1 MSAKESFWWYITLE
15 GDLENEE
22 DLSALGELSGSIGSE
37 IQEFPG
43 KIALKAYYRTTHD
56 LGFWMER
63 VQGIISPWPG
73 IRIVDMGRIENRQWH
88 TAWKEAF
95 PPLEVGRRFIVMAPW
110 HRGNE
115 PEGKM
120 PLYIYPGSAFGTGYH
135 ESTQIALELLE
146 NFIKPGMIVA
156 DVGTGSG
163 ILAIASSKLGA
174 KEVLARDVDP
184 AVLSE
189 VRENLLLNA
198 ISEDKVR
205 VETGDLL
212 HGFHGKI
219 DILCANIVFDP
230 LASMMPMV
238 PDVLHEDG
246 YAVFS
251 GLTFREKESFMK
263 ILAAEGFYPA
273 REITKGEW
281 WGVAASRTP

>member
-1 MSAKESFWWYITLE
+1 MSVKESFWWYITLE

-43 KIALKAYYRTTHD
+43 RIALKAYYRTTHD

-63 VQGIISPWPG
+63 VQGIITPWPG
-73 IRIVDMGRIENRQWH
+73 IRMVDMGRIENRQWH
-88 TAWKEAF
+88 TVWKEAF

-115 PEGKM
+115 PEGKT

-146 NFIKPGMIVA
+146 DIVKPGMIVV

-163 ILAIASSKLGA
+163 ILAIASVKLGA
-174 KEVLARDVDP
+174 KEVRARDLDP

-189 VRENLLLNA
+189 VRENLLLND
-198 ISEDKVR
+198 ISEEKVR

-212 HGFHGKI
+212 NGFEGPV

-230 LASMMPMV
+230 LASMVPMISG
-238 PDVLHEDG
+238 VLSRDG

-251 GLTFREKESFMK
+251 GLTFKEKEAFME
-263 ILAAEGFYPA
+263 ILSAEGLYPV
-273 REITKGEW
+273 REVVKGDW
-281 WGVAASRTP
+281 WGVTASRTP

>member
-1 MSAKESFWWYITLE
+1 MSTKEGFWWYITLE

-37 IQEFPG
+37 IIEFPG

-73 IRIVDMGRIENRQWH
+73 IRMVDMGRIENRQWH

-95 PPLEVGRRFIVMAPW
+95 PPLEVGRKFIVMAPW

-115 PEGKM
+115 PEGKI

-146 NFIKPGMIVA
+146 DIVRSGMIVL

-174 KEVLARDVDP
+174 KEVRARDLDP
-184 AVLSE
+184 AVIPE

-198 ISEDKVR
+198 ISEDKVI
-205 VETGDLL
+205 VEAGDLL
-212 HGFHGKI
+212 HGFVGKV
-219 DILCANIVFDP
+219 DLLCANIVFDP
-230 LASMMPMV
+230 LASMLPMISG
-238 PDVLHEDG
+238 VLANEG
-246 YAVFS
+246 YAIFS
-251 GLTFREKESFMK
+251 GLTLKEKEGFLI
-263 ILAAEGFYPA
+263 ILSAEGLYPA

>member
-1 MSAKESFWWYITLE
+1 MSVKEGFWWYITLE

-43 KIALKAYYRTTHD
+43 RIALKAYYRTTHD

-73 IRIVDMGRIENRQWH
+73 IKVIDMGRIENRQWH

-95 PPLEVGRRFIVMAPW
+95 PPLEVGRSFIVMAPW

-135 ESTQIALELLE
+135 ESTQIALELIE
-146 NFIKPGMIVA
+146 DIVKPGMIVV

-163 ILAIASSKLGA
+163 ILAIASAKLGA
-174 KEVLARDVDP
+174 REVRARDLDP
-184 AVLSE
+184 AVLPE
-189 VRENLLLNA
+189 VRENLRLNE
-198 ISEDKVR
+198 IGEDKVI

-212 HGFHGKI
+212 HGFGGKV
-219 DILCANIVFDP
+219 DLLSANIVFDP
-230 LASMMPMV
+230 LSFMMPMV
-238 PDVLHEDG
+238 GGVISRDG

-251 GLTFREKESFMK
+251 GLTFKEKEAFLE
-263 ILAAEGFYPA
+263 ILSASGLYPV
-273 REITKGEW
+273 REIRKGDW

>member
-1 MSAKESFWWYITLE
+1 MSVKEGFWWYITLE
-15 GDLENEE
+15 GNLENEE

-37 IQEFPG
+37 IQELPG

-56 LGFWMER
+56 LGFWIER
-63 VQGIISPWPG
+63 VQGIIFPWAG

-95 PPLEVGRRFIVMAPW
+95 PPLEVGRNFIVMAPW

-135 ESTQIALELLE
+135 ESTQIALELIE
-146 NFIKPGMIVA
+146 DIVKPGMIVV

-163 ILAIASSKLGA
+163 ILAIASAKLGA
-174 KEVLARDVDP
+174 KEVRARDLDP
-184 AVLSE
+184 AVLPE
-189 VRENLLLNA
+189 VRENLRLNE
-198 ISEDKVR
+198 IGEDKVI

-212 HGFHGKI
+212 HGFSGKV
-219 DILCANIVFDP
+219 DLLSANIVFDP

-238 PDVLHEDG
+238 PDVISEDG

-251 GLTFREKESFMK
+251 GLTFKEKEAFLGTLSASG
-263 ILAAEGFYPA
+263 LSPA
-273 REITKGEW
+273 IEIRKGDW